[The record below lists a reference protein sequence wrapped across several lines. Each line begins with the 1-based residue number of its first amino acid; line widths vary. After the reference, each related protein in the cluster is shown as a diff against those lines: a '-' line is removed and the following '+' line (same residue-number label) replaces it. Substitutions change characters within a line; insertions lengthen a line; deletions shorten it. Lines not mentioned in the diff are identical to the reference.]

1 MSDDALLAT
10 MTELANYLTLRS
22 EHRVNIEEAQ
32 QALAGLEDEIDR
44 LRAELAGHL
53 RSEVLQIRWQKG
65 RPKGSKDKQKRG
77 AYRPVRRIASAP
89 ALEALETIKA
99 SGPEGVPLDKL
110 ETKPWVIGLLARAH
124 YARKLPNGN
133 WVAA

>member
-32 QALAGLEDEIDR
+32 QALAKLEGEIVR
-44 LRAELAGHL
+44 LRAELAVHL
-53 RSEVLQIRWQKG
+53 RSEAVSLMNLG
-65 RPKGSKDKQKRG
+65 RPKGSKDKQRRG
-77 AYRPVRRIASAP
+77 AYRPVREIASAP

-99 SGPEGVPLDKL
+99 SGPEG
-110 ETKPWVIGLLARAH
+110 
-124 YARKLPNGN
+124 
-133 WVAA
+133 